1 VLVVEVLIAQRPQNS
16 AVLTYSENGAMFPIT
31 EWDLHFVSQTKKY
44 RTRVVK
50 KNRHLTKKKEQEER
64 GQESKKPGID
74 PTIIEESRAASAA
87 RVPFHEPCHAMDGVR
102 DTPMISNDQSVSAS
116 VRTIDP
122 VVGRKAVRQARLL
135 R

>member
-1 VLVVEVLIAQRPQNS
+1 LQ
-16 AVLTYSENGAMFPIT
+16 
-31 EWDLHFVSQTKKY
+31 KK
-44 RTRVVK
+44 
-50 KNRHLTKKKEQEER
+50 RHLTKKKEQEER

-74 PTIIEESRAASAA
+74 PAIIEESRAASAA
-87 RVPFHEPCHAMDGVR
+87 RVAFQEPCHAMDGVR